1 MTAVRINNAAVIVVD
16 EGVAMKASIAGML
29 FGLVASTTAAFAA
42 SSVAH
47 DGTFWTRLTR
57 DSKVS

>member
-1 MTAVRINNAAVIVVD
+1 
-16 EGVAMKASIAGML
+16 MKAFTAGML

-47 DGTFWTRLTR
+47 DGTFLDQTDPRFQSQLGRRLLQCDAPKR
-57 DSKVS
+57 GEGR